1 MQTTIYSYEGTE
13 ANQSYHIDSFKFKL
27 LKIMCSLSCDIKQR
41 KKKYSLYKIIDLFLY
56 EESKEIFQ
64 VQND

>member
-1 MQTTIYSYEGTE
+1 MLFILWYQAKE
-13 ANQSYHIDSFKFKL
+13 
-27 LKIMCSLSCDIKQR
+27 
-41 KKKYSLYKIIDLFLY
+41 KKYSLYKIIDLFLY